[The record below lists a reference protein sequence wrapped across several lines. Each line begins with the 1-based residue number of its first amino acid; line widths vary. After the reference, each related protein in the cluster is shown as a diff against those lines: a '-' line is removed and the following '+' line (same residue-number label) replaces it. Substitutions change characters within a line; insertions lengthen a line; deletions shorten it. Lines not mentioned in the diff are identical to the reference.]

1 MVTKSFGFVRGKPGV
16 PEREAAMYVAKAVT
30 GKTYREIRNFFGI
43 ERSAV
48 SEIVST
54 VEKRGGQEERF
65 RWEIVTFKD
74 SLVK

>member
-1 MVTKSFGFVRGKPGV
+1 
-16 PEREAAMYVAKAVT
+16 MYVAKAVT